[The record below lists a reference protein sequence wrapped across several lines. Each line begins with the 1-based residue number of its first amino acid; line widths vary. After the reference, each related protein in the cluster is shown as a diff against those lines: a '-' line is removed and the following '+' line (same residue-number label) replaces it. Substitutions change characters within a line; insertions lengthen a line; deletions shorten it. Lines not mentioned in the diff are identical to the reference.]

1 MSPAAL
7 LAVGLVL
14 AAAFATR
21 KSKQRPTA
29 PKPAG
34 SNDYVGYP
42 GYVWPLQDYFP
53 TQMSILSALGQLG
66 YDVDLNDPS
75 GVVSGRAV
83 LAVAKFEADFN
94 LVELVLGK
102 AELEL
107 VVNGLV
113 EPPDL
118 QAFVDAF
125 ALEEVFGQPWP
136 SVVQTAELTA
146 PGVA

>member
-7 LAVGLVL
+7 LAVGIML

-21 KSKQRPTA
+21 KPKRRPA
-29 PKPAG
+29 AKPAE

-66 YDVDLNDPS
+66 YDVDLNDPR

-102 AELEL
+102 AELNL